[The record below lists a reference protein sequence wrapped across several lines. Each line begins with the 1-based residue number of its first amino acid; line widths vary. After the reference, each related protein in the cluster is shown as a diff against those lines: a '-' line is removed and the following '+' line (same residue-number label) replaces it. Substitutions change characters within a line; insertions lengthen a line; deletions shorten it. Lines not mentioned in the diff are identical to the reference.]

1 MTTTTAPAGNAPQ
14 TASRRSTAPQ
24 GAGRPRLGFG
34 GVLRS
39 EGIKLSSL
47 RSIRWTLAATVVAGL
62 GLSLLISWGL
72 KASSGMDGAPAIPTE
87 TYALAAATIAAPF
100 IALVFG
106 VLGVFAISSEYSSG
120 MILSTLT
127 AVPKRTPVFFAK
139 AIVLVVVALV
149 TAAILVIGGLL
160 IALLFN
166 SEVGSVIFS
175 KVVLSG
181 GAGAIVY
188 LTLIALLAFGVAALF
203 RSTAGGIA
211 VVAGLTFV
219 LPLGFQIASMTGWEW
234 VSTVSHYIPAALG
247 NIMSAGIA
255 EATVPGATG
264 PDYWGAMLIM
274 LAWAAV
280 AVIPAAILFRTRD
293 AK

>member
-1 MTTTTAPAGNAPQ
+1 MTTTAPAGSAPQ
-14 TASRRSTAPQ
+14 APARRTDAHRN
-24 GAGRPRLGFG
+24 AVRPRLRFG

-47 RSIRWTLAATVVAGL
+47 RSIRWTLIATVVAGL

-72 KASSGMDGAPAIPTE
+72 KSTAGMEGAPTIPPE
-87 TYALAAATIAAPF
+87 TYALSSATIAAPF

-127 AVPKRTPVFFAK
+127 AVPKRTPVFLAK
-139 AIVLVVVALV
+139 AIVLGIIAVV

-175 KVVLSG
+175 KAVVSG
-181 GAGAIVY
+181 GAGAIAY

-211 VVAGLTFV
+211 VIAGLTFV
-219 LPLGFQIASMTGWEW
+219 LPLGLQIASMTGWEW
-234 VSTVSHYIPAALG
+234 VSTVSHYIPFSLG
-247 NIMSAGIA
+247 NTMSAGIA

-264 PDYWGAMLIM
+264 PDYWGAMLVM
-274 LAWAAV
+274 LAWALV
-280 AVIPAAILFRTRD
+280 AVIPAGILFRTRD

>member
-1 MTTTTAPAGNAPQ
+1 MTTTAPAGSAPQ
-14 TASRRSTAPQ
+14 APARRAD
-24 GAGRPRLGFG
+24 AHRNDLRPRLRFG

-47 RSIRWTLAATVVAGL
+47 RSIRWTLIATVVAGL

-72 KASSGMDGAPAIPTE
+72 KASAGMEGAPAMPAE

-139 AIVLVVVALV
+139 AIVLGLIALA

-166 SEVGSVIFS
+166 AEVGSVIFS

-234 VSTVSHYIPAALG
+234 VGTVSQYIPAALG
-247 NIMSAGIA
+247 NTMSAGIA
-255 EATVPGATG
+255 EATAPGATG
-264 PDYWGAMLIM
+264 PGYWGAMLIM
-274 LAWAAV
+274 VAWAAA
-280 AVIPAAILFRTRD
+280 AVVPAAILFRTRD

>member
-1 MTTTTAPAGNAPQ
+1 MTTTAPAGSAPQ
-14 TASRRSTAPQ
+14 APARRSDAQ
-24 GAGRPRLGFG
+24 RNAVRPRLRFG

-47 RSIRWTLAATVVAGL
+47 RSIRWTLIATVVAGL
-62 GLSLLISWGL
+62 GLSFLISWGL
-72 KASSGMDGAPAIPTE
+72 KSSAGMEGVPTIPPE
-87 TYALAAATIAAPF
+87 TYALSSATIAAPF

-127 AVPKRTPVFFAK
+127 AVPKRTPVFLAK
-139 AIVLVVVALV
+139 AIVLAVVAVV

-175 KVVLSG
+175 KVVVSG
-181 GAGAIVY
+181 GIGAIVY
-188 LTLIALLAFGVAALF
+188 LTLIALLAFGVATLF

-211 VVAGLTFV
+211 VIAGVTFV
-219 LPLGFQIASMTGWEW
+219 LPLGLQIATMTGWEW
-234 VSTVSHYIPAALG
+234 VTTVSHYIPAALG
-247 NIMSAGIA
+247 NTMSAGIA

-274 LAWAAV
+274 LAWALV
-280 AVIPAAILFRTRD
+280 AVIPAGILFRTRD

>member
-1 MTTTTAPAGNAPQ
+1 MTTTAHAGSAPAPA
-14 TASRRSTAPQ
+14 RRSDAQ
-24 GAGRPRLGFG
+24 RNAVRPRLRFG

-47 RSIRWTLAATVVAGL
+47 RSIRWTLIATVVAGL
-62 GLSLLISWGL
+62 GLSFLISWGL
-72 KASSGMDGAPAIPTE
+72 KSTAGMEGAPAIPTE
-87 TYALAAATIAAPF
+87 TYALSSATIAAPF

-127 AVPKRTPVFFAK
+127 AVPKRTPVFLAK
-139 AIVLVVVALV
+139 AIVLAVVAVV
-149 TAAILVIGGLL
+149 TAAILVVGGLL

-175 KVVLSG
+175 KVVVSG
-181 GAGAIVY
+181 GIGAIVY
-188 LTLIALLAFGVAALF
+188 LTLIALLAFGVATLF

-211 VVAGLTFV
+211 VIAGVTFV
-219 LPLGFQIASMTGWEW
+219 LPLGLQIATMTGWEW

-247 NIMSAGIA
+247 NTMSAGIA

-274 LAWAAV
+274 LVWALV
-280 AVIPAAILFRTRD
+280 AVVPAGILFRTRD